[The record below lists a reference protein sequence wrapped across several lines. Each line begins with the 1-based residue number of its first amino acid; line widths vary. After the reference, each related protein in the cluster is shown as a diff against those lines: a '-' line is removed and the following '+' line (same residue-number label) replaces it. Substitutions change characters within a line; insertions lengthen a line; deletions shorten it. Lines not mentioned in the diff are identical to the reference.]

1 MSKIHHRC
9 RCTGQEFTFDEWCAR
24 CREHDSAEIVFE
36 YGGFGWNINDVCM
49 TPNVPITWEQD
60 MYMIEVR
67 TAMSPNG
74 RWDYGMDIN
83 FHSFGHMRGV
93 RFLEGEDGYE
103 TEKEAIYAALEE
115 IERDLMAD
123 VERIENQQEYDD
135 YGNPVSNSSILPR
148 YRRAL
153 EFVRKCKE
161 TYDPRQLT
169 LFEI

>member
-60 MYMIEVR
+60 RYMIEVR

-83 FHSFGHMRGV
+83 FHSFGRMRGV

-115 IERDLMAD
+115 IERDLTAD
-123 VERIENQQEYDD
+123 AERIENQQEYDD
-135 YGNPVSNSSILPR
+135 YGNQVSNSSILPR

-161 TYDPRQLT
+161 TYDLRQLT